1 MNKTITIN
9 PALFAIGGG
18 RKSRKKAS
26 NSDNSSTGIKVR
38 TPKEKKQTVK
48 KNHILRFLREKQ
60 ENNMKE
66 LIKTRG
72 DLSVIT
78 GSPIDEFKSDFDSAL
93 EHLTALTEDQK
104 NKKNSTIKKYPNVNT
119 ESLLMHPSIHL
130 DNPVDIAGQI
140 IPDNAMEFGMQINPP
155 VMRYP
160 VPMYGCL
167 KGGALPTYR
176 TYKNV
181 SQKQSPMAAINNNPV
196 AVAAVKDET
205 LGGGSSSSEIKRDEM
220 KKTFAKTTQEKQIK
234 KMRFPKQKRTV
245 RRTFKIGKSK
255 TIPKVSVL
263 ISNKTLRNQISTKA
277 QLLKQ
282 TPIQEVRQFLTKKGF
297 IRVGSD
303 APNDV
308 LRKMYESAVLICGE
322 VQNHNPD
329 NLLYN
334 FLNDIH

>member
-18 RKSRKKAS
+18 RKSRKKTAK
-26 NSDNSSTGIKVR
+26 SDNSTTGIKVR
-38 TPKEKKQTVK
+38 APKEKKQTVK

-66 LIKTRG
+66 LIKTR
-72 DLSVIT
+72 DLSVIS

-93 EHLTALTEDQK
+93 EHLTALTKDQQ
-104 NKKNSTIKKYPNVNT
+104 NKQNSTIKKYPNVST

-130 DNPVDIAGQI
+130 DEPVNIANQI
-140 IPDNAMEFGMQINPP
+140 FPINTMDVGMQINPP
-155 VMRYP
+155 AARYS

-167 KGGALPTYR
+167 KGGTLPTYR
-176 TYKNV
+176 MYKNV
-181 SQKQSPMAAINNNPV
+181 SQKQSPMAEINNNPI
-196 AVAAVKDET
+196 AVAAIKDET
-205 LGGGSSSSEIKRDEM
+205 LGGGASSSELKRDEM
-220 KKTFAKTTQEKQIK
+220 KKTFAKSTQEKQIK

-245 RRTFKIGKSK
+245 RRTFKVGKSK

-282 TPIQEVRQFLTKKGF
+282 TSMQEVRQFLTKKGF